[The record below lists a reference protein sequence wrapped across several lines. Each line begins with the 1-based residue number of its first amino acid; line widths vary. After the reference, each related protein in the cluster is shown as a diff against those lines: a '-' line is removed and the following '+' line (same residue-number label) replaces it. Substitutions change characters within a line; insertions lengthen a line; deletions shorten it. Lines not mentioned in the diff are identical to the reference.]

1 MDYTLDELSR
11 ELAGREP
18 GHGIAIDLS
27 TYQRLFPPSELD
39 DAARQKA
46 ATFAIANNCTLHFE
60 AYKGAVFFRRSKPS
74 EVSL

>member
-11 ELAGREP
+11 ELAGREA
-18 GHGIAIDLS
+18 GHGVAIDLS
-27 TYQRLFPPSELD
+27 TFQRLFPPGELD

-46 ATFAIANNCTLHFE
+46 VAFAIANNCTVHFE
-60 AYKGAVFFRRSKPS
+60 AYKAAVFFRRSKPN